1 MEATTCVICKAV
13 FVPYRKRCKTCS
25 RACYRQLDYVK
36 AADSARKKVAE
47 VKERKNAQRRIA
59 NNPNRKEVN
68 RKNALARY
76 GLTIEDYEQMF
87 LEQGGVCRICN
98 KPPADQGWH
107 TVIRLHVDHDHDTGQ
122 VRSLLCNNCNRALG
136 YFQDDPTVLANALAY
151 LSHWKVKS

>member
-13 FVPYRKRCKTCS
+13 FVPYQKRCKTCS

-76 GLTIEDYEQMF
+76 GLTIEDYDRLM
-87 LEQGGVCRICN
+87 LEQDGCCKICLRQ
-98 KPPADQGWH
+98 PPKEGWK
-107 TVIRLHVDHDHDTGQ
+107 TVTRLHVDHDHETGK
-122 VRSLLCNNCNRALG
+122 VRALLCNNCNRALG
-136 YFQDDPTVLANALAY
+136 YFQDDPDLLEKAYAY
-151 LSHWKVKS
+151 LSYWKAKS